1 MLAQRCPLVFG
12 AKQPAP
18 LQDRDD
24 LGAEN
29 LELRRQQRR
38 HDVEPVRRPV
48 GKPVLDQIGDLLGR
62 PRRDEMPPRA
72 GEISQQLP

>member
-1 MLAQRCPLVFG
+1 MLAQRCALVFG

-29 LELRRQQRR
+29 LELRRQ
-38 HDVEPVRRPV
+38 
-48 GKPVLDQIGDLLGR
+48 
-62 PRRDEMPPRA
+62 
-72 GEISQQLP
+72 